1 MNFSIKFKITT
12 FIKLQ
17 CHHQT
22 LLILLTL
29 YPHYQSQCI
38 KILMVF
44 FKIAYDFSGKGL
56 GGISFF
62 LLENTKKEN
71 KFYSGKRLTVNRYYK
86 CIVRIITVAF

>member
-1 MNFSIKFKITT
+1 MNFSIKFKVTT

-29 YPHYQSQCI
+29 YPHYQSQCF

-44 FKIAYDFSGKGL
+44 QNHIRFFGKGL
-56 GGISFF
+56 GDISFF
-62 LLENTKKEN
+62 SSGEYKK
-71 KFYSGKRLTVNRYYK
+71 KRISFTQARD
-86 CIVRIITVAF
+86 

>member
-1 MNFSIKFKITT
+1 MNCSIKLKITT

-29 YPHYQSQCI
+29 YPHYQSQCF

-44 FKIAYDFSGKGL
+44 KITYDISGKGL

-62 LLENTKKEN
+62 FWRIQKKEN
-71 KFYSGKRLTVNRYYK
+71 KFYSGKRLKQLTG
-86 CIVRIITVAF
+86 IINALFT

>member
-1 MNFSIKFKITT
+1 MNFSIKFKVTT
-12 FIKLQ
+12 FIKRQ

-22 LLILLTL
+22 LLILLNL
-29 YPHYQSQCI
+29 YPHYQSQCF
-38 KILMVF
+38 KIPMVF
-44 FKIAYDFSGKGL
+44 QNHIRFFGKGL

-62 LLENTKKEN
+62 LLENTKKR